1 MPIDLKDD
9 LGSNWSIGQV
19 MTEPPYATLELLK
32 TVCVVLNVTR
42 AGGAIYPEL
51 QEQLRLGLLNAFS
64 ELDLLSIFAPP
75 NKIAEVEDA
84 IMTEREGSNW
94 KRYYRRE

>member
-9 LGSNWSIGQV
+9 LGYNWGNGQV

-32 TVCVVLNVTR
+32 TVCVTLNVVK
-42 AGGAIYPEL
+42 AGGAVYPEL
-51 QEQLRLGLLNAFS
+51 QERLRLGLLQALN
-64 ELDLLSIFAPP
+64 ELDLLSDIR
-75 NKIAEVEDA
+75 NTDTIADIENS
-84 IMTEREGSNW
+84 IMMEREGTNW